1 MTLKIYAVVL
11 GLVRALAPYL
21 PALRARSSSL
31 GDQLERALCSIPLN
45 VAEGAYSR
53 GKNRQAR
60 YQSAAA
66 SAREALACLET
77 AEALGWVQPIPP
89 ELGALFHRIIGTL
102 VRPIEPR
109 RRVGAAR
116 RLGGLAD
123 GGSALQ
129 LAGVMRSDDPHPI
142 TRAAA
147 GATDAGGTRSRSIPR
162 CIRRDGRRTTTF
174 RTQSPGRGRC
184 RTAGSGGNSRGR
196 VRWPT
201 TPAVARR
208 HVASISP
215 DSSNPGA
222 PA

>member
-77 AEALGWVQPIPP
+77 AEALGWVQPLPP

-102 VRPIEPR
+102 VRLIEPR
-109 RRVGAAR
+109 
-116 RLGGLAD
+116 
-123 GGSALQ
+123 
-129 LAGVMRSDDPHPI
+129 P
-142 TRAAA
+142 
-147 GATDAGGTRSRSIPR
+147 
-162 CIRRDGRRTTTF
+162 
-174 RTQSPGRGRC
+174 
-184 RTAGSGGNSRGR
+184 
-196 VRWPT
+196 
-201 TPAVARR
+201 
-208 HVASISP
+208 
-215 DSSNPGA
+215 
-222 PA
+222 